1 MGAAAY
7 DAWAAFGNFM
17 SNAMMRRA
25 EAKDDDER
33 YAVRAEM
40 AEKAAEAREIAREER
55 AARRRENTTAERRV
69 YQGDASDGPPE
80 LMAEELNEVGNPL
93 RTGPASQ
100 REKQEFADRSRN
112 EAVLTA
118 AEREKQRI
126 ADEDRTLDRADKNK
140 RTSIAERNAAAS
152 ELRASRTGVTE
163 DKTEK
168 PLSRNEALKALSS
181 FRYRADEGENA
192 RSVAKRDGL
201 SDEDYDDLVRIAGSG
216 KPKEPGAFER
226 GVNAV
231 GKGLSS
237 LAERFTPKES
247 TGRSVMAER
256 KPGEKKPKAEESP
269 YPEGTKLRGKD
280 GKIYVIRNG
289 EPVLEGG

>member
-1 MGAAAY
+1 MGAASY

-25 EAKDDDER
+25 EAKDEDER
-33 YAVRAEM
+33 YAIRAELQ
-40 AEKAAEAREIAREER
+40 EKALEQREIAREER
-55 AARRRENTTAERRV
+55 AAKRRENTTADRRV
-69 YQGDASDGPPE
+69 FQGDASDGPPE
-80 LMAEELNEVGNPL
+80 LLVEETNEVGNPL
-93 RTGPASQ
+93 RTVPASQ
-100 REKQEFADRSRN
+100 REKREFADRSMSN
-112 EAVLTA
+112 AALTE
-118 AEREKQRI
+118 AERRKQRI
-126 ADEDRTLDRADKNK
+126 ADEDRMLDRADKNK

-152 ELRASRTGVTE
+152 ELRASRYGIKE

-181 FRYRADEGENA
+181 FRYRSEEGESA
-192 RSVAKRDGL
+192 RAVAKRDGL
-201 SDEDYDDLVRIAGSG
+201 RDEDYDDLVRIAGSG
-216 KPKEPGAFER
+216 KSKEPGAFER
-226 GVNAV
+226 GAKAI
-231 GKGLSS
+231 GSGLSS
-237 LAERFTPKES
+237 LAERFAPKES

-256 KPGEKKPKAEESP
+256 KSGEKKPKEESP